1 LDLGP
6 NRTNPLSTSAV
17 AAARPHRCARLL
29 AGLCLLALAG
39 CGSWHYTVNAP
50 LERYDPSH
58 GYRFNTVDSA
68 DNSDELFVVLTFSGG
83 GMRAAA
89 LAYAVLERLAAER
102 IAWKGREMRLLD
114 EVDLIYAVSG
124 GSMVAAYY
132 ALHGDGLFRDFDA
145 RFFGRDLQDQIE
157 SRILS
162 LAAIPRLLAPRYG
175 RVDMVQEFLDETLY
189 EGKTFAD
196 LPRRRP
202 FVLISASDIGLG
214 SRFEFTQGTFDLL
227 CSDLDKFPIARAVAA
242 SSALPLV
249 FSPVTLWNYAGTCAH
264 APVPEPPVVPGLL
277 AARQTQRARELMSY
291 LDRHRRPYIHL
302 LDGGLADNI
311 GVRGLIETAA
321 LVGGLDVAFKLTD
334 VGTVRKLV
342 IVTVNA
348 ETDTD
353 RTVDLTADVPS
364 LGQVMRALVD
374 VPINRYSY
382 ETEVIGRQSIE
393 AWHRHRSE
401 IGRPVDLY
409 LVEVGLKDIADPAER
424 EFLNTVPTTLQ
435 LPKETVERIRGAGSH
450 LLDESKEFQRLLTS
464 LRSPR

>member
-1 LDLGP
+1 M
-6 NRTNPLSTSAV
+6 NSS
-17 AAARPHRCARLL
+17 RCARLL
-29 AGLCLLALAG
+29 ACLCLLALGG
-39 CGSWHYTVNAP
+39 CGSWHYTINAQ
-50 LERYDPSH
+50 LAQHDPAH
-58 GYRFNTVDSA
+58 GYRFTNVDNG

-83 GMRAAA
+83 GMRASA
-89 LAYAVLERLAAER
+89 LAYAVLERFAAER
-102 IAWKGREMRLLD
+102 IAWKGRDIRLLD

-124 GSMVAAYY
+124 GSMTAAYY

-145 RFFGRDLQDQIE
+145 RFFGLNLQDQIQ

-162 LAAIPRLLAPRYG
+162 LSAIPRLLAPRYG

-189 EGKTFAD
+189 DKKTFAD

-202 FVLISASDIGLG
+202 FVLISASDIGTG

-249 FSPVTLWNYAGTCAH
+249 FSPVTLWNYAGSCGLP
-264 APVPEPPVVPGLL
+264 PVPYLPDAQGVL
-277 AARQTQRARELMSY
+277 AARQAQRLRELTSY
-291 LDRHRRPYIHL
+291 LDRTRRPYIHL

-321 LVGGLDVAFKLTD
+321 LVGGLDVALKLTD
-334 VGTVRKLV
+334 VETVRKLV

-348 ETDTD
+348 ETDSD

-364 LGQVMRALVD
+364 LSQVMRALVD

-393 AWHRHRSE
+393 AWHRHRTQ
-401 IGRPVDLY
+401 IGQPVDLY
-409 LVEVGLKDIADPAER
+409 LVEVGLKDVADPTER

-435 LPKETVERIRGAGSH
+435 LPKETVERIRRAGSH
-450 LLDESKEFQRLLTS
+450 LLDESKEFQRLLRS
-464 LRSPR
+464 LRAIP

>member
-1 LDLGP
+1 MKSSHCV
-6 NRTNPLSTSAV
+6 RTL
-17 AAARPHRCARLL
+17 AA
-29 AGLCLLALAG
+29 LCLLAAAG

-50 LERYDPSH
+50 LERSDPAH
-58 GYRFNTVDSA
+58 GYRFSTAANG

-89 LAYAVLERLAAER
+89 LAYAVLERLATER
-102 IAWKGREMRLLD
+102 IAWHGRDKRLLD

-132 ALHGDGLFRDFDA
+132 GLHGDGLFRDFDG
-145 RFFGRDLQDQIE
+145 RFFGRKLQEQIE
-157 SRILS
+157 DRII
-162 LAAIPRLLAPRYG
+162 AFTAIPRLLAPRYG

-189 EGKTFAD
+189 DKKTFAD

-202 FVLISASDIGLG
+202 FVVISASDIGLG
-214 SRFEFTQGTFDLL
+214 SRFEFTQSVFDLL
-227 CSDLDKFPIARAVAA
+227 CSDLDKLPIARAVAA
-242 SSALPLV
+242 SSAVPLV

-264 APVPEPPVVPGLL
+264 PPVPELPPAAGVL
-277 AARQTQRARELMSY
+277 AARQAQRVRELMSY

-311 GVRGLIETAA
+311 GVRGMIETAA
-321 LVGGLDVAFKLTD
+321 LFGGLDVAMKVAD
-334 VGTVRKLV
+334 VGAVKKLA
-342 IVTVNA
+342 IIMVNA

-382 ETEVIGRQSIE
+382 ETEIIGRQAME
-393 AWHRHRSE
+393 AWQQRRAQS
-401 IGRPVDLY
+401 GQPVELY
-409 LVEVGLKDIADPAER
+409 LIEVGLKDVADRAER

-435 LPKETVERIRGAGSH
+435 LPRETVKRIRRAGGQ
-450 LLDESKEFQRLLTS
+450 LLDESKEFQRLVRA
-464 LRSPR
+464 LRTM